1 MGRDGRDDGEPVGCA
16 MARRPPNA
24 TPKPISEAGLHAAAL
39 VYLERFDAS
48 TEMVRRVLRRR
59 VERAV
64 RAGVAER
71 NAGAAQI
78 ERVLARLG
86 AASLLDDDAFAARR
100 ADSLQRRGASARAIQ
115 ARLGAQGI
123 DREAIRTVLATRH
136 AADGDAELAAAVQ
149 LARRRRLGPFRA
161 GDRVAYRRR
170 DLGVMAR
177 AGFSAAIAHRIVDAE
192 DAASLD
198 DPDR

>member
-1 MGRDGRDDGEPVGCA
+1 
-16 MARRPPNA
+16 MARRPPRT

-39 VYLERFDAS
+39 AYLERFDAS

-59 VERAV
+59 VERAA

-71 NAGAAQI
+71 SAGAAQV
-78 ERVLARLG
+78 ERVLARL
-86 AASLLDDDAFAARR
+86 AAARLLDDAAFAARR
-100 ADSLQRRGASARAIQ
+100 ADSLQRRGASVRGIE

-123 DREAIRTVLATRH
+123 DREAIRSVLATQH
-136 AADGDAELAAAVQ
+136 AADGDPELAAALQ

-161 GDRVAYRRR
+161 SDRAAHRRR
-170 DLGVMAR
+170 DLGVLAR

-192 DAASLD
+192 DADSLD
-198 DPDR
+198 DLDRPDR